1 MNLRGFLR
9 QTTLWEAQVKD
20 GSGDPVLNDWSEP
33 TYAAPAS
40 LPARVE
46 EKQRRVLNAS
56 GNEVLSETRV
66 MLVDEVAVGDRLDGS
81 QVQAR
86 ESIVDV
92 GGNTLGWT
100 VFL

>member
-1 MNLRGFLR
+1 MNLRGFLK
-9 QTTLWEAQVKD
+9 QTTSWEAKT
-20 GSGDPVLNDWSEP
+20 GENDWGDP
-33 TYAAPAS
+33 TYAAAVS

-81 QVQAR
+81 VVQAR